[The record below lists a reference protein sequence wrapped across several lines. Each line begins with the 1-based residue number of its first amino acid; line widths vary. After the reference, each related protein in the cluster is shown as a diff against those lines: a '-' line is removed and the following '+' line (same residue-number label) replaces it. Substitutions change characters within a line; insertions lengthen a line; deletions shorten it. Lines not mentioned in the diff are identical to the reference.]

1 MELIETP
8 DAMVAWAEGHRGRG
22 DRVGLVP
29 TMGYLHRG
37 HLSLMEV
44 LRPRVDR
51 LVVSIFVNPLQFGP
65 NEDLAVYPRD
75 PEGDAEKCRSVG
87 VDCIFQPRSMG
98 EMYPEGFQTSVTVNE
113 LTRGLCGARRPGHF
127 EGVCTVVARLFGLTR
142 CHEACFGEKDYQQLT
157 VIRRMVED
165 LALPVTI
172 VPGAL
177 VRDADGL
184 ALSSRN
190 AYLSAEERGRGL
202 SLHRALFAMAGSAAA
217 GEAEVPALLDLG
229 RALLEV
235 DRLDYLEVVDA
246 RSLQPV
252 EVVDRPARAL
262 VAAFL
267 GRTRLIDNVAVG
279 PELVWT

>member
-8 DAMVAWAEGHRGRG
+8 EAMVEWAEWHRHLG

-51 LVVSIFVNPLQFGP
+51 LVVSIYVNPLQFGV

-75 PEGDAEKCRSVG
+75 PEGDAAKCRSVG
-87 VDCIFQPRSMG
+87 VDCIFQPRQ
-98 EMYPEGFQTSVTVNE
+98 MYPEGFQTTVLVND
-113 LTRGLCGARRPGHF
+113 LTGGLCGARRPGHF

-142 CHEACFGEKDYQQLT
+142 CDEACFGEKDYQQLM

-177 VRDADGL
+177 VRDDDGL

-190 AYLSAEERGRGL
+190 AYLSAEERQRGL
-202 SLHRALFAMAGSAAA
+202 SLHRALFAMADAAAA
-217 GEAEVPALLDLG
+217 GVVSVPALLDEG
-229 RALLEV
+229 RKRLEV

-246 RSLQPV
+246 LTLQPL

-267 GRTRLIDNVAVG
+267 GKTRLIDNLAVG
-279 PELVWT
+279 PELQWT